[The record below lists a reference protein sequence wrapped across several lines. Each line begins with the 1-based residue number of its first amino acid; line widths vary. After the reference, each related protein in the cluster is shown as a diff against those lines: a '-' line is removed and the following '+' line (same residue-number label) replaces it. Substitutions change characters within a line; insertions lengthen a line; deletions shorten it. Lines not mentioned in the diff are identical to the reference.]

1 MIKSINS
8 WSFNDPN
15 DVTYNAALSA
25 KAGFEAIELALTPE
39 EGPVNWNSS
48 ESELGEVRK
57 TVEDSGLQ
65 IASLAIG
72 TGWAYPLSSPDK
84 QIAETGM
91 DSIRKGLVA
100 ARALGTDGILIV
112 PGTVTPEVSYEDV
125 WSRTQDRIADLVDD
139 AKAAGVAIC
148 VENVWNKFHLSP
160 LEMRD
165 YVDSFDSEFVKVYLD
180 VGNMLLYGYPQ
191 QWIRTLGS
199 RIKKVHFKD
208 FRTSVGNGG
217 GFVGLLEGDVNW
229 PEVMKAFDEIGYDGP
244 ASVEI
249 GPYEHHWQASV
260 HVISLQ
266 MDFILGRR
274 SE

>member
-15 DVTYNAALSA
+15 DVKYNAALSA

-48 ESELGEVRK
+48 ESELRAVRK
-57 TVEDSGLQ
+57 TVEESGLQ

-84 QIAETGM
+84 KIAETGM

-112 PGTVTPEVSYEDV
+112 PGTVTPEVSYEEV

-160 LEMRD
+160 IEMRD
-165 YVDSFDSEFVKVYLD
+165 YVDSFDSEYVKVYLD

-217 GFVGLLEGDVNW
+217 GFVGLLEGDVDW